1 MGSISYPKDGR
12 YGWAVVAAAFAI
24 NFLADGLNLS
34 SGIMMI
40 EFLRHFDHGRGS
52 MAFIGAVQTA
62 VFHLV
67 GKKLLLI
74 NILYTYM
81 YIKQSI
87 GLLLHSTL
95 ATIPKLILIILQLQ
109 DY

>member
-62 VFHLV
+62 AFHLV
-67 GKKLLLI
+67 GKSVLNKTYFI
-74 NILYTYM
+74 YM
-81 YIKQSI
+81 YLK
-87 GLLLHSTL
+87 
-95 ATIPKLILIILQLQ
+95 TIDWPFVALNSCHDTETNIN
-109 DY
+109 

>member
-1 MGSISYPKDGR
+1 MGSNIYSKDGK
-12 YGWAVVAAAFAI
+12 YGWAVVAAAFVI
-24 NFLADGLNLS
+24 NFLADGVNLS

-67 GKKLLLI
+67 GKSVLLI
-74 NILYTYM
+74 NIL
-81 YIKQSI
+81 I
-87 GLLLHSTL
+87 
-95 ATIPKLILIILQLQ
+95 
-109 DY
+109 